1 MTVLRLKRFGGIKPN
16 LMINIKPKQLFASIS
31 IYTFLI
37 FAKSWERR
45 NVLIGDDLRYLIPPS
60 LKWDIR
66 WVIEPAKNGYLNV
79 LQKLVGLISS
89 FFPLENLAIL
99 MFFMTGVI
107 WIATSVSIQLA
118 VHAYTQKFYAGLI
131 SGLVLVMTPSNT
143 LYVIGITATA
153 HFPALFGI
161 LVITSFATY
170 PSSKKIFFFMIVL
183 MSLVFLSTPLGFLVL
198 LPILLNSWQKR
209 SFPSRHEKIIGVLAI
224 TCSLIQ
230 YLNYRQQDARLI
242 DPPTLR
248 AHFYNLRWAM
258 YSLFPA
264 PFRNRS
270 LSASS
275 IIQDAPMVIIF
286 IFVLTTFVFF
296 CATNRESQSM
306 KTAVKMMGIA
316 FFSLNIELILSGQNY
331 LHYLLIP
338 GGLYLVAL
346 VIIFTSTESKF
357 VMWTK
362 ITGIIFALVT
372 SINVATSFWS
382 PDYDELFTDARWS
395 GLYEKNSW
403 SNKIEI
409 GRAKCLNSDTK
420 IQLGDKDNP
429 EFSFNVSCELLE
441 K

>member
-1 MTVLRLKRFGGIKPN
+1 MPTRRRSHRSWPSPNFAQQALLINHFGHDVFRWTNQRGNIASTHRTTECDHQPRQKIITKKHLLITVLKLKTVKGDKPN

-170 PSSKKIFFFMIVL
+170 PSSKRFFFMIVL
-183 MSLVFLSTPLGFLVL
+183 MSLVF
-198 LPILLNSWQKR
+198 
-209 SFPSRHEKIIGVLAI
+209 
-224 TCSLIQ
+224 
-230 YLNYRQQDARLI
+230 
-242 DPPTLR
+242 
-248 AHFYNLRWAM
+248 
-258 YSLFPA
+258 
-264 PFRNRS
+264 
-270 LSASS
+270 
-275 IIQDAPMVIIF
+275 
-286 IFVLTTFVFF
+286 
-296 CATNRESQSM
+296 
-306 KTAVKMMGIA
+306 
-316 FFSLNIELILSGQNY
+316 
-331 LHYLLIP
+331 
-338 GGLYLVAL
+338 
-346 VIIFTSTESKF
+346 
-357 VMWTK
+357 
-362 ITGIIFALVT
+362 
-372 SINVATSFWS
+372 
-382 PDYDELFTDARWS
+382 
-395 GLYEKNSW
+395 
-403 SNKIEI
+403 
-409 GRAKCLNSDTK
+409 
-420 IQLGDKDNP
+420 
-429 EFSFNVSCELLE
+429 
-441 K
+441 